1 MRSGVAALFVGL
13 ALVLAA
19 QAAPAAA
26 PAFAGVVV
34 FGLTAAAAMPLLYRN
49 CTNYNAKS
57 RHSVG
62 RATARDKTK
71 SGDPV
76 RAFKHSTRLYNLA
89 MSYNKGLDRDKDFVA
104 CEKA

>member
-1 MRSGVAALFVGL
+1 MKPGVALLVVGST
-13 ALVLAA
+13 LVLAA
-19 QAAPAAA
+19 QAAPASA
-26 PAFAGVVV
+26 PAAARVVA
-34 FGLTAAAAMPLLYRN
+34 FSPSAAAAMPLLYRN
-49 CTNYNAKS
+49 CTNYNAKYP
-57 RHSVG
+57 HGVG

-76 RAFKHSTRLYNLA
+76 RTFKRSTRLFNLA